1 MNLILLLV
9 LERVADKVLDKLL
22 EKLISDRNLK
32 RLYNVLKLQIVLLY
46 LDWQLTRSQIADPGG
61 EEIGRKPEPSLSVD

>member
-9 LERVADKVLDKLL
+9 LERLADKVLDKLL

-32 RLYNVLKLQIVLLY
+32 HLYNVLKLQIVMLY
-46 LDWQLTRSQIADPGG
+46 LDWQLTRSQMADPGEG
-61 EEIGRKPEPSLSVD
+61 KIGRKPEPSLPTD

>member
-1 MNLILLLV
+1 MNVILLFV

-46 LDWQLTRSQIADPGG
+46 LDWQLTRSQIADPVGG
-61 EEIGRKPEPSLSVD
+61 KIGRKPEPSLSAD